1 MYLFCSFQGRR
12 LKGFKMHLDM
22 LKLINSM
29 QEGQAGLYSRNSEQL
44 YQLLKSYNPIESAL
58 YFSSLLLDPNYQ
70 STTATLEKAI
80 HMCLGIC
87 SGTNK
92 VTKTFIKKVF
102 KSISS
107 DGFSMMEDPAEDV
120 MASRILLNGKEY
132 TVLLGLWEGCIHQT
146 QMFINVLE
154 TMPKEGE
161 FLTLYKQVES
171 ILIASDTVLNN
182 FDTPVN
188 TVGYEYPQKDIRS
201 QSIKAFSDIS
211 KKMEVTL
218 IHNQVA
224 LPLLPTSKYPALA
237 TEVLGKS
244 ELEAFPF
251 IESKGK
257 CFLALPTAITTSIRR
272 LIYSFCKNND
282 LLEKLTKGLAV
293 SLSKK
298 ISQTRLFGEF
308 KNAPVRF
315 EKRTNLDNWFVARL
329 SIEFDTGYHYQFIFA
344 MDSLIDFDKEWFQGF
359 LSTDDKLA
367 KFINLELESFNNYL
381 SEKGGGS
388 KGCTIIVPC
397 GFGRGF
403 SIGFN
408 PDNKDALTEIVNAN
422 DLLTLSQDKDCNPY
436 RIWRLIEA
444 QDLAKKYKAHI
455 NNLNGFLNLYGYIKQ
470 NDFSIFN
477 HSDFVDVNSDN
488 IFITV
493 GTNFQ
498 KDVREAALQD
508 TDLRSILHPELG
520 SIIVQR
526 GYPNSLFEQNDARQ
540 IYCPINLTPERL
552 QAAYLEDNTSIWIE
566 MLTNSSM
573 DVSVLAQ
580 IFNAYVHWLPK
591 IVRYLKANDVEVDL
605 IQIIR
610 IELEIPGDNPRA
622 MPPKVIN
629 EDVLKSCSYT
639 LDDKILECYF
649 DKNLLFGFSLPT
661 NIAEQALLKPLVTK
675 LCKGCIKKTDE
686 AMSHVFNSL
695 YARHFHIFECQTYSE
710 NIVESFETEKPIT
723 LDIAADK
730 NHKFGLGWINGNKPE
745 FNTITGKSD
754 CKTFLAKVVSEVWSK
769 IQNRLRTLNKEEL
782 VKLLLHN
789 IELCQLHKSR
799 WSKSFKAN
807 QFLQNNHDDLYQV
820 ATKEIGLLNGASLA
834 SRLIIEMAICECPY
848 KGGRTPGKIDVQE
861 LQSHAL
867 SLHLLGGVSEAI
879 NFDAIAPRLVISHF
893 GDVLYEHDFE
903 DLIVSQ
909 YQSGLHKEKFDNS
922 ARNYE
927 KEFTR
932 NTVRSTEQDVENA
945 FEGDFWAA
953 WIEEFG
959 FTPNQGIDFINA
971 VQEIGYDKNK
981 LVFTLNG
988 QELISLTTGLSKDI
1002 IDKIIDCLS
1011 LKSRKI
1017 WTDIPSPFKSSDWQP
1032 WRFKRRYS
1040 LAYKPIVFLSEIDT
1054 YVISPEHIKRAFF
1067 HLLRNAHEATIDE
1080 NHFQSK
1086 KMISWN
1092 GFQKAKT
1099 GLQFNSQVA
1108 DSFNPE
1114 DWHTEV
1120 EVKLTKILN
1129 KKLKDF
1135 GDIDVLAWHKTKNI
1149 VLAIECKDLEMAM
1162 SQSDIARQ
1170 LYEFKG
1176 NINPKG
1182 KSDRL
1187 HKHILRVDELKRD
1200 ISGLAKYVGKSAE
1213 NIQVIGMVAFSSLVP
1228 MHFVNDVANDIVFTD
1243 INKLPNEIL
1252 LL

>member
-1 MYLFCSFQGRR
+1 
-12 LKGFKMHLDM
+12 MHPDM

-44 YQLLKSYNPIESAL
+44 NQLLKNYTSTESAL

-80 HMCLGIC
+80 HMCLGVC
-87 SGTNK
+87 SGTNTA
-92 VTKTFIKKVF
+92 TKTFVKKVF

-120 MASRILLNGKEY
+120 MASKIWLDGKEY
-132 TVLLGLWEGCIHQT
+132 NVLLGLWEGCIHQT

-154 TMPKEGE
+154 AMPREGE
-161 FLTLYKQVES
+161 YLTLYKQIES
-171 ILIASDTVLNN
+171 MLIASDTVLSN
-182 FDTPVN
+182 FNTPIN
-188 TVGYEYPQKDIRS
+188 TIGCEYPQEAIRS
-201 QSIKAFSDIS
+201 RSIKPFSQIS
-211 KKMEVTL
+211 ENLEVTH
-218 IHNQVA
+218 IHSQVP
-224 LPLLPTSKYPALA
+224 LPLLPNSKYPTLA
-237 TEVLGKS
+237 TAVLGKS
-244 ELEAFPF
+244 ELESFPF

-257 CFLALPTAITTSIRR
+257 CFLALPTAITTSIRK
-272 LIYSFCKNND
+272 LIYLFCKKNGH
-282 LLEKLTKGLAV
+282 LGKLTKGLAV
-293 SLSKK
+293 SLSNK
-298 ISQTRLFGEF
+298 ISQTRIFGEF

-315 EKRTNLDNWFVARL
+315 EKRNNLENWFVARL
-329 SIEFDTGYHYQFIFA
+329 SIEFDIGYHYHFIFV

-359 LSTDDKLA
+359 LNTDDNLA
-367 KFINLELESFNNYL
+367 RFINLELENFNNYL
-381 SEKGGGS
+381 SEKGGS
-388 KGCTIIVPC
+388 NKACTIIVPC

-422 DLLTLSQDKDCNPY
+422 DLFTLSQDKDCNPY

-477 HSDFVDVNSDN
+477 HSDFVDIDSDN

-520 SIIVQR
+520 SIIAQR
-526 GYPNSLFEQNDARQ
+526 GYPNSLFEQNDAKQ
-540 IYCPINLTPERL
+540 IYCPINLTPELL
-552 QAAYLEDNTSIWIE
+552 QAAYLDDNTKIWVE
-566 MLTNSSM
+566 MPTDPSM
-573 DVSVLAQ
+573 DISVLAQ
-580 IFNAYVHWLPK
+580 IFNAYVHWLPR
-591 IVRYLKANDVEVDL
+591 IVQYLKADDVEVDS
-605 IQIIR
+605 IQLVR
-610 IELEIPGDNPRA
+610 IELDIPSDNPRA
-622 MPPKVIN
+622 FPLNVTN
-629 EDVLKSCSYT
+629 EDVLNSCSYA
-639 LDDKILECYF
+639 LDDKTLECYF

-661 NIAEQALLKPLVTK
+661 NIAEQALVKPLVKK
-675 LCKGCIKKTDE
+675 LYKGCEKKTDE
-686 AMSHVFNSL
+686 AMTHVFNSL

-723 LDIAADK
+723 LDIATDK
-730 NHKFGLGWINGNKPE
+730 NHKFGLGWINGNKPDV
-745 FNTITGKSD
+745 NTITGKPD
-754 CKTFLAKVVSEVWSK
+754 CKAFLAKVVSNVWSK
-769 IQNRLRTLNKEEL
+769 IQNRLKTLNKEEL
-782 VKLLLHN
+782 VKLLLSN
-789 IELCQLHKSR
+789 IELCQLHKTR

-807 QFLQNNHDDLYQV
+807 QFLQNNHDDLYRV
-820 ATKEIGLLNGASLA
+820 ATTEIGLLNGASLA
-834 SRLIIEMAICECPY
+834 SRLIIEMAVCECPD
-848 KGGRTPGKIDVQE
+848 KGGRTPGKMDVQE
-861 LQSHAL
+861 LQSRAL

-879 NFDAIAPRLVISHF
+879 NFDAITPRLVVSHF
-893 GDVLYEHDFE
+893 GDVLFDHDFE
-903 DLIVSQ
+903 DLIVSH
-909 YQSGLHKEKFDNS
+909 YQSGLHKEKFVNS
-922 ARNYE
+922 AKNYD
-927 KEFTR
+927 KEFSR
-932 NTVRSTEQDVENA
+932 NTERATEQDVENA
-945 FEGDFWAA
+945 FEDDFWTA

-959 FTPNQGIDFINA
+959 FNPNQGIDFINA
-971 VQEIGYDKNK
+971 IQEIGYAKNE
-981 LVFTLNG
+981 LVFTLNEK
-988 QELISLTTGLSKDI
+988 ELTSLTTGLSEDI
-1002 IDKIIDCLS
+1002 IDKIIECLS
-1011 LKSRKI
+1011 LKSRKT

-1040 LAYKPIVFLSEIDT
+1040 LAYKPIIFLSERDT
-1054 YVISPEHIKRAFF
+1054 YIISPEHIKRAFF

-1092 GFQKAKT
+1092 GSQKAKT
-1099 GLQFNSQVA
+1099 GLQFNTQVA
-1108 DSFNPE
+1108 NSFDSE
-1114 DWHTEV
+1114 DWHTEE

-1149 VLAIECKDLEMAM
+1149 ILAIECKDLEMAM

-1170 LYEFKG
+1170 LYDFKG
-1176 NINPKG
+1176 NINRKG

-1200 ISGLAKYVGKSAE
+1200 ISGLTKYVNKADA
-1213 NIQVIGMVAFSSLVP
+1213 NIKVIGMVVFSSLVP
-1228 MHFVNDVANDIVFTD
+1228 MHFINDVSSGIVFTD
-1243 INKLPNEIL
+1243 VNKLPNEL
-1252 LL
+1252 LTIDLRV